1 MPGGKWS
8 MELWACSECGFY
20 PIKILVEPD
29 GTAVKARPQ
38 CPRCQG
44 FEVHWEKVY
53 LADERGAVLE

>member
-1 MPGGKWS
+1 

-20 PIKILVEPD
+20 PIKLLVEPD
-29 GTAVKARPQ
+29 GVAVKARPQ
-38 CPRCQG
+38 CPQCLG